1 MTLDI
6 DGIPCP
12 FCNKAHVE
20 TFDADLPDVTS
31 FGVVGGLQW
40 RCPSCGRSGTLE
52 YTAYFGHAA
61 FFDDRG
67 DKIGEVD

>member
-12 FCNKAHVE
+12 FCGKANVD

-40 RCPSCGRSGTLE
+40 GCPSCGRGGTLE
-52 YTAYFGHAA
+52 YRAHYVLAT
-61 FFDDRG
+61 FFDDCG
-67 DKIGEVD
+67 DKIGEIE